1 MEVVSPFLEGLEML
15 EAAGGDVARL
25 CYQCGTCTAV
35 CPWNRVRYFS
45 PRSAMHDA
53 NLGLLEIE
61 DEKTWL
67 CVSCGM
73 CESRCPRGVKIITLW
88 VAGRRLL
95 AEMGAYPAD
104 LKATIGSLKAE
115 GNPYGPKEKRAEWM
129 QKHNL
134 PKFDGTQD
142 WLLFICCASIY
153 DAKTE
158 GMATAVAKLLQKA
171 EVSFGVLTD
180 TDVCCGESVRK
191 TGSEELFAS
200 LAQRNIENFKKA
212 GVKRI
217 VTISPHCY
225 HTFKNEYPDL
235 DGDFEVVHYT
245 QLLARLIDEG
255 RLRPTKNVG
264 KLTYHDPCYLGRHNG
279 IYEEPRRILSA
290 CGELVEMAE
299 TREEALCC
307 GGGGGRIWME
317 TKKEERF
324 SDWRVRQAAETG
336 AQTLVVACP
345 YCMMNMKDSVL
356 TENLEEKLQVMDVA
370 ELLLEAL

>member
-35 CPWNRVRYFS
+35 CPWNRTLFFS
-45 PRSAMHDA
+45 PRAAMHDA

-67 CVSCGM
+67 CVSCGL
-73 CESRCPRGVKIITLW
+73 CESRCPRGVKIIRLW

-95 AEMGAYPAD
+95 AEMGAYPPD

-134 PKFDGTQD
+134 PRFNGTQD
-142 WLLFICCASIY
+142 WLLFICCGSIY

-158 GMATAVAKLLQKA
+158 SMVTNLVELFNKA
-171 EVSFGVLTD
+171 GVSFGVLTD
-180 TDVCCGESVRK
+180 KDLCCGESARK
-191 TGSEELFAS
+191 TGSEDLFAS
-200 LAQRNIENFKKA
+200 LAQSNIANFKEA

-217 VTISPHCY
+217 ITISPHCY
-225 HTFKNEYPDL
+225 HTFKKEYPEF
-235 DGDFEVVHYT
+235 GGEFEVVHYT
-245 QLLARLIDEG
+245 QFLAELVEKG
-255 RLRPTKNVG
+255 VLKPTKNLG
-264 KLTYHDPCYLGRHNG
+264 RITYHDPCYLGRHNG
-279 IYEEPRRILSA
+279 IYEPPRRVLSA
-290 CGELVEMAE
+290 CGELVEME
-299 TREEALCC
+299 ENREEALCC

-317 TKKEERF
+317 TEKGQRF
-324 SDWRVRQAAETG
+324 SDWRVNDAVKTN
-336 AQTLVVACP
+336 AQIMVVACP

-356 TENLEEKLQVMDVA
+356 TENLEGKLRIADVA
-370 ELLLEAL
+370 EILYEAL